1 MLKGEYCRRRIQQ
14 QTSTLPFQ
22 VLINIW
28 WRKGVRA
35 VWWGTKYGGNRKHRR
50 NARGEDSLHDTV
62 RGLLYQQKSASR
74 SPQQWLNRIWP
85 SNTISFASNFMY
97 MSFVVASSSCFLA
110 ERYEHCLLIDKK
122 NDPGFRDQGPEE
134 MSLHLLLGAQ
144 DQWLGAEQDHRNILW
159 QLSKEGH

>member
-122 NDPGFRDQGPEE
+122 KWSRLPRPRAWGNVSASPTWSTRPMTGC
-134 MSLHLLLGAQ
+134 GA
-144 DQWLGAEQDHRNILW
+144 R
-159 QLSKEGH
+159 S